1 MPRME
6 SASGDAYETPPERRA
21 LQELS
26 PGLRLLFR
34 AVAMLP
40 LRAAQWLG
48 GALALTAL
56 AFAKRERTRLQ
67 ENLRAAGLMTPGLE
81 RAAAREAGKTLLEL
95 IWFWQRPQD
104 ELVKLVRAVDGI
116 QWVEEA
122 QTLGRGIIFV
132 TPHLGCFEIACHYA
146 ASHAPITVLYR
157 PPRQR
162 MFRALAQSGRA
173 RGNIRLVA
181 TNTRGATALLGALRH
196 DEWVGIL
203 PDQVPSQGQGEWADF
218 FGRPAFTMTL
228 VGRLQERTG
237 APVIVC
243 FCERLARGKG
253 YHIHLQPLPPAER
266 GESDAR
272 RLNRALEGFI
282 RRKPEQYLWSY
293 NRYKVPAGVT
303 PPDAG

>member
-1 MPRME
+1 ME
-6 SASGDAYETPPERRA
+6 SASGTYDSTPNHRA

-26 PGLRLLFR
+26 PGLRLVFR
-34 AVAMLP
+34 IVAMLP

-48 GALALTAL
+48 GALALLAL
-56 AFAKRERTRLQ
+56 AFAKRERERLRK
-67 ENLRAAGLMTPGLE
+67 NLLAAGFATPGLE
-81 RAAAREAGKTLLEL
+81 RAAAREAGKTLFEL

-116 QWVEEA
+116 RWVERA
-122 QTLGRGIIFV
+122 QARARGIIFV
-132 TPHLGCFEIACHYA
+132 TPHLGCFEIASHYA

-162 MFRALAQSGRA
+162 MFRSLAQSGRA
-173 RGNIRLVA
+173 RGNICLVE
-181 TNTRGATALLGALRH
+181 TNTRGASALLAALRR

-203 PDQVPSQGQGEWADF
+203 PDQVPSRGQGEWADF

-228 VGRLQERTG
+228 VGRLQQRTD
-237 APVIVC
+237 ADVILC
-243 FCERLARGKG
+243 FCERLPRGKG
-253 YHIHLQPLPPAER
+253 YHIHLEPLPPAEP

-272 RLNRALEGFI
+272 RLNRALERLI

-293 NRYKVPAGVT
+293 NRYKVPQGVT
-303 PPDAG
+303 PPGAG